1 MIASFLDSTLWKE
14 VGNIISFVAVGAG
27 GYLIPVVSR
36 KVKTYLRQRFFSI
49 SLKRS
54 MEIKLKL
61 AEVKARL
68 KAARIYLYQFHNGK
82 VFLGDHSFH
91 KYSVSA
97 IFEVV
102 SQGLS
107 REIQNMQSIPLSRY
121 AELLNEIIDGK
132 HEIVVVGDHRGT
144 DMSFEEVDLEELKYT
159 MAPTTIAFIKVTDK
173 IGEFIGLIAI
183 HFDHEVIKSKLISE
197 IDESPD
203 LNSLLVDIKRKL

>member
-91 KYSVSA
+91 KYSISA

-132 HEIVVVGDHRGT
+132 HEIVVVGD
-144 DMSFEEVDLEELKYT
+144 
-159 MAPTTIAFIKVTDK
+159 
-173 IGEFIGLIAI
+173 
-183 HFDHEVIKSKLISE
+183 
-197 IDESPD
+197 
-203 LNSLLVDIKRKL
+203 